1 MHKIFIV
8 AAFTLTADAPFA
20 VQCRLQT
27 LHLAV
32 LLQVAVQ
39 QSKQPLQQAAVG
51 EPLECLCQQQYGSSI
66 LLHLDK
72 AAALCRC
79 FGAMTGGSWPTATQH
94 VGLTCCLYHC
104 KVDKQQHNQEHSKL
118 RKTVSKRTGQTKHL
132 LRQSTSTRLQVA
144 PETPLSFLLLL
155 YGLTPSPK
163 TALLWLCCSA
173 VKYSQPAELGHN
185 D

>member
-1 MHKIFIV
+1 MMHKIFIV

-51 EPLECLCQQQYGSSI
+51 EPPECLCQQQYGSSI

-94 VGLTCCLYHC
+94 VGL
-104 KVDKQQHNQEHSKL
+104 
-118 RKTVSKRTGQTKHL
+118 HL
-132 LRQSTSTRLQVA
+132 LLV
-144 PETPLSFLLLL
+144 PLSSGQAAAQSRAL
-155 YGLTPSPK
+155 K
-163 TALLWLCCSA
+163 TEKDS
-173 VKYSQPAELGHN
+173 KQHRPN
-185 D
+185 